1 MSRKPSY
8 DNSWVRELIPAFV
21 RKLQK
26 NGVSPVR
33 SIKGMC
39 PPGVWKSLS
48 RGAKIS
54 AGHHFRNLTKS
65 PRFPIAFE
73 RKASYKLSFYRLRNI
88 PAKGHAVDID

>member
-8 DNSWVRELIPAFV
+8 DNSWVRKLIPTFV

-33 SIKGMC
+33 SIKGLC

-48 RGAKIS
+48 RGAKLS
-54 AGHHFRNLTKS
+54 AGHYFRNLTKS
-65 PRFPIAFE
+65 PRCPIAFE